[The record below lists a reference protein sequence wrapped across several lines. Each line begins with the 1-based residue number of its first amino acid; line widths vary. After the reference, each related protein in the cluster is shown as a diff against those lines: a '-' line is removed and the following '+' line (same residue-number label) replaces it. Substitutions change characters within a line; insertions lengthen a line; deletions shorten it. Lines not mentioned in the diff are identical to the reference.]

1 MVNTYRLMSQVLDAE
16 NKKFTNEE
24 LAIKYQEK
32 QEPTVLAEIFCRN
45 FPQWLHMASNLSF
58 ARMDNEDRVSVVLDK
73 LNQALLTFDVAKGY
87 RFTTYANKLIAME
100 LKNRSNYF
108 RHNKRDVVTCVSIVG
123 ESGEDDVENNT
134 LVDKTIEGLQYE
146 DTHFA
151 ELELR
156 VAIQNSDMTEREK
169 MVCNIILDNPGIT
182 DMEIADMMK
191 VHRHTVRHLK
201 IGMRQKVLQIC
212 T

>member
-1 MVNTYRLMSQVLDAE
+1 MSQVLDTG

-45 FPQWLHMASNLSF
+45 FPQWLHMTSKFSF

-87 RFTTYANKLIAME
+87 KFTTYANKLIAME
-100 LKNRSNYF
+100 LKNKTNYF
-108 RHNKRDVVTCVSIVG
+108 LHNKRDVVKCVSIVP
-123 ESGEDDVENNT
+123 ESGDDDVENNA
-134 LVDKTIEGLQYE
+134 LVDKTIGGLQYE